1 MVKIE
6 PCIQAVNEMNSIN
19 CDFNVKFLAY
29 VTCSQTFSFLT
40 AIAFGSY

>member
-6 PCIQAVNEMNSIN
+6 PCVKTVNEMNSIN
-19 CDFNVKFLAY
+19 YVFNVKFLAY
-29 VTCSQTFSFLT
+29 VTCSQTFSFLA